1 MPLKR
6 LIRLNRFVRAFDDLD
21 ADIQK
26 IAEKQFHF
34 FIENPFHPSL
44 HTEKIDKAKGI
55 YASRITDNVRFT
67 WQFGEEKSTVV
78 LRNVGEHNKVLKR
91 KGGK

>member
-21 ADIQK
+21 VDIQK

-34 FIENPFHPSL
+34 FIEKVS
-44 HTEKIDKAKGI
+44 AKEYCI
-55 YASRITDNVRFT
+55 
-67 WQFGEEKSTVV
+67 KSM
-78 LRNVGEHNKVLKR
+78 GLK
-91 KGGK
+91 